1 MENKDAYGDKEQQT
15 YQCSSSSD
23 DGDSVD
29 SEGKNGVEDV
39 PAHVINGY
47 QILDILDEIVKGRGP
62 NMFQIQ
68 GENYHLLGSL
78 KPTDGD
84 FPKFSQLYIVDTEN
98 EVENRAGILSK
109 AKNSGKYKKKQ
120 KLRHEVIAAII
131 KMLDAVNPY
140 VENFRSA
147 KERLDTNPEE
157 SFHMRIVSDRQKD
170 GQNYDVLTSSEVT
183 ALIPGDFHIAMPTRD
198 IVIEESG
205 ELQRI
210 SEIHSAYLALQY
222 PLLFPKGDDGYRP

>member
-1 MENKDAYGDKEQQT
+1 MIFSFTSLGGCCEN
-15 YQCSSSSD
+15 
-23 DGDSVD
+23 SV
-29 SEGKNGVEDV
+29 
-39 PAHVINGY
+39 
-47 QILDILDEIVKGRGP
+47 VKGRGP

-98 EVENRAGILSK
+98 VIENRDGILSK
-109 AKNSGKYKKKQ
+109 AKNSGKYKNKH
-120 KLRHEVIAAII
+120 KLRPEVIAAII
-131 KMLDAVNPY
+131 KMLDVVNPY

-157 SFHMRIVSDRQKD
+157 SFHMRIVSDRLKD
-170 GQNYDVLTSSEVT
+170 GRNYDVPTSSEVA
-183 ALIPGDFHIAMPTRD
+183 ALIPGDFHVAMPTRD
-198 IVIEESG
+198 IVIEEKSG

-210 SEIHSAYLALQY
+210 SEIHPAYLALQY
-222 PLLFPKGDDGYRP
+222 PLLFPNGEDGYRPGILKGPGGCKKKS